1 MPIKESAKKAL
12 RQSLR
17 RKTKNLRKKRKIKD
31 LTKEIKNLITKKKI
45 KEARTLLPKLYKA
58 LDKAAKTGVI
68 KENKAAR
75 KKASIAKELNKL
87 SKEK

>member
-58 LDKAAKTGVI
+58 LDKAVKTGVR